1 MEPDWKAVAATIRQ
15 HSATFYY
22 GSLLFRGEAR
32 KGVWAVYAACRTG
45 DDAVDESS
53 DPGGELERWWEG
65 IERAY
70 RAQPQSEWEKGL
82 TWTLERW
89 AVPGAAFADMR
100 QGFMDDLAPVHPQSL
115 EELLLYCYRV
125 AGTVGRM
132 IAPIAGV
139 RSEGGGFMPLAPNGA
154 PALAVDEVPALA
166 EEAAVKLGQAMQLT
180 NCLRD
185 VGEDL
190 AMGRVY
196 LPAELMDRYGLSLED
211 LRGGVIQQPY
221 IGLMRELA
229 AAARQ
234 LYREG
239 LGGLRYLRQGRAAIA
254 LAALQYE
261 GILDKL
267 ERSGWN
273 NLSSRASLKT
283 YERLLLVPRAI
294 WIRSNSA

>member
-1 MEPDWKAVAATIRQ
+1 MEPDWKAVAATIRR

-32 KGVWAVYAACRTG
+32 KGVWAIYAACRTG
-45 DDAVDESS
+45 DDAVDASS
-53 DPGGELERWWEG
+53 DPKGELERWWEG
-65 IERAY
+65 VERAY
-70 RAQPQSEWEKGL
+70 RARPQKPWEHGL
-82 TWTLERW
+82 AWALERW
-89 AVPGAAFADMR
+89 EIPQAAFADMR
-100 QGFMDDLAPVHPQSL
+100 QGFASDLEPLPPQTL
-115 EELLLYCYRV
+115 AELLLYCYRV
-125 AGTVGRM
+125 AGTVGRLVT
-132 IAPIAGV
+132 PITGV
-139 RSEGGGFMPLAPNGA
+139 RSGEGAK
-154 PALAVDEVPALA
+154 EA
-166 EEAAVKLGQAMQLT
+166 EEAAIKLGQAMQLT

-196 LPAELMDRYGLSLED
+196 LPVEVMDRYGISPQD
-211 LRGGVIQQPY
+211 LRAKAVPQAY
-221 IGLMRELA
+221 VGLMRELA
-229 AAARQ
+229 AEARK

-239 LGGLRYLRQGRAAIA
+239 LEGLRYLRQGRAAIA

-294 WIRSNSA
+294 WIRANSA

>member
-82 TWTLERW
+82 AWTLERW
-89 AVPGAAFADMR
+89 AIPQVAFADMR
-100 QGFMDDLAPVHPQSL
+100 QGFLDDLEPVRPHSL
-115 EELLLYCYRV
+115 DELLLYCYRV

-139 RSEGGGFMPLAPNGA
+139 RSTGGGFPPG
-154 PALAVDEVPALA
+154 VPTLA

-211 LRGGVIQQPY
+211 LYGGSIQQPY

-229 AAARQ
+229 AAARK

-239 LGGLRYLRQGRAAIA
+239 LDGLRYLRQGRAAIA

-283 YERLLLVPRAI
+283 YERLLLLPRAI
-294 WIRSNSA
+294 WIRANSA

>member
-1 MEPDWKAVAATIRQ
+1 MEPDWKAVAATIRH

-32 KGVWAVYAACRTG
+32 KGIWAVYAACRTG
-45 DDAVDESS
+45 DDAVDASS
-53 DPGGELERWWEG
+53 DPEGELERWWEG

-70 RAQPQSEWEKGL
+70 QARPQQPWECGL
-82 TWTLERW
+82 AWALERW
-89 AVPGAAFADMR
+89 EIPQEAFADMR
-100 QGFMDDLAPVHPQSL
+100 QGFASDLEPVRPHNLDQ
-115 EELLLYCYRV
+115 LLLYCYRV

-132 IAPIAGV
+132 ITPIAGV
-139 RSEGGGFMPLAPNGA
+139 RLEGGGVEGA
-154 PALAVDEVPALA
+154 AI
-166 EEAAVKLGQAMQLT
+166 KLGQAMQLT

-196 LPAELMDRYGLSLED
+196 LPAELMHRYGLGIED
-211 LRGGVIQQPY
+211 LHQRTIQPPY
-221 IGLMRELA
+221 VGLMRELA
-229 AAARQ
+229 SVARR

-239 LGGLRYLRQGRAAIA
+239 LGGLRYLQQGRAAIA

-283 YERLLLVPRAI
+283 YERLLLLPRAI
-294 WIRSNSA
+294 WIRANSA